1 MSSRRRYRIPGSL
14 TVSLAHLLVYV
25 IVVAS
30 TLQPSGF
37 ASTPQDTARTIVSDD
52 FTRNRPKATTRR
64 NSARRANNPSA
75 GESSSGRR
83 YRLASESSAGVV
95 TKSSLLNSS
104 QLGLTIWKLR
114 PGVRESR
121 SRVPV
126 NEIGADTFGWIAE
139 RVEADTGFRRG
150 DRLSLSIES
159 PRAGY
164 LYLIDRD
171 WFTDGS
177 LSLTKLIFP
186 IRGDNNLLQA
196 GRLIDI
202 PAEGRPAMT
211 AEPGQNQAGE
221 MLTIIVTS
229 SPLRLALSDQPMPIA
244 DTRLSEW
251 EEMWGGT
258 AQRYEME
265 GGAGQVRTIQ
275 EQQAATSKGMRQ
287 LSRNDPPPQTIYLV
301 KSKKGGAFLFNVKLS
316 YLR

>member
-1 MSSRRRYRIPGSL
+1 MSSRQRSRIPGSL
-14 TVSLAHLLVYV
+14 TVSLALLFVYV
-25 IVVAS
+25 MVAAG

-37 ASTPQDTARTIVSDD
+37 ARTPQDTTRTIVSDD
-52 FTRNRPKATTRR
+52 FTVNRPKATTRR
-64 NSARRANNPSA
+64 NSARRGNNPTA

-95 TKSSLLNSS
+95 TRSSLLNSS

-114 PGVRESR
+114 PGARKSR
-121 SRVPV
+121 SRLPGS
-126 NEIGADTFGWIAE
+126 EIGADTFGWIAE
-139 RVEADTGFRRG
+139 RVEADTGFRWG
-150 DRLSLSIES
+150 DRLRLSIES
-159 PRAGY
+159 PRTGY
-164 LYLIDRD
+164 LYVIDRD

-211 AEPGQNQAGE
+211 AEPGENQAGE
-221 MLTIIVTS
+221 ILTIIVTLT
-229 SPLRLALSDQPMPIA
+229 PLRLALSDEPMPIA
-244 DTRLSEW
+244 HTQLLEW

-265 GGAGQVRTIQ
+265 GGAGQIRTIQ

-287 LSRNDPPPQTIYLV
+287 LSRDDPPPQTIYLV
-301 KSKKGGAFLFNVKLS
+301 NSKRSGAFLFSVKLS
-316 YLR
+316 YAR